1 MSAPA
6 APPDVSLVEVRC
18 PHCDALWDRREAE
31 RDQALHEVRCRCKR
45 LIRYRVAPGGR
56 VLVTATL

>member
-1 MSAPA
+1 
-6 APPDVSLVEVRC
+6 VRC

-45 LIRYRVAPGGR
+45 LIRYRVAPSGR
-56 VLVTATL
+56 VMVTATL